1 MDVSLKLRL
10 DYKDRGAR
18 RAKKDLQELDKV
30 ADRLDGAG
38 ATKLGRDL
46 DKVGSNARRAAT
58 ALELPANKVRALD
71 ALKTDRV
78 AGELNS
84 LKNAAEKAGNSL
96 ERPAKELR
104 VLNRLSTDRV
114 EKEIKDLGDAAD
126 RAGDKLKG
134 LDKTKFTRFNDE
146 INKTSD
152 KIDRLGKKASNQS
165 TLIAPTNQLNGAMGV
180 LGATAGS
187 TFGALLAFAS
197 VDNIVRGLN
206 ELERGFNDLDLAAA
220 RVAIT
225 AEMRDPAAVARIKSE
240 NDQIGNRYGKTPE
253 LVNSARNV
261 FAAANFPLDQQT
273 GLLWKTVE
281 ASHASGSD
289 PAIVASA
296 VTAAINNLGITPD
309 QVPAFLDQIV
319 KGGKEG
325 EFEIEAM
332 ARYFPELGA
341 LYSASGRSGLDAS
354 AELIALAQVV
364 RKGAGMEG
372 PAATN
377 LQNLLSKMAAPDTV
391 KNFKEKG
398 VNLEGISKRAQQ
410 QGTPYILALLDEV
423 QHLTGGNEFAI
434 GELFGDMQAKS
445 ALRPLLNN
453 RKFYNNAFDAI
464 RNDSRGGIKAD
475 ADFIDSTPGAEA
487 ARRAAAMGQTGRVA
501 GSFWG
506 QLKNPL
512 IDEILGWFNPSYRRQ
527 EDSIE
532 NERRLRG
539 VNVEALELEIKE
551 LRGQIDSRPES
562 RFGLPDTAR
571 LPLEL
576 RLKDLEWQLQQARKV
591 QGIDNQAEP
600 SVPSGPFPRAKPGW
614 DGWDRFIPGSQSL
627 RDAGGEAGSKF
638 ADALSSEAAKA
649 GAMADELKSRFSF
662 TATPTI
668 KPSFSGADPI
678 SMRQGADRSFRTAP
692 AASQPT
698 MKINNTFNQARDPER
713 AAREAQRMQNRAIR
727 SARARSLHD
736 TGDLA

>member
-58 ALELPANKVRALD
+58 ALELPASKVRALD

-78 AGELNS
+78 EGELNS
-84 LKNAAEKAGNSL
+84 LKRAAEKAGTSL

-104 VLNRLSTDRV
+104 ALNRLSTDRV
-114 EKEIKDLGDAAD
+114 EKEIKDLGKAAD
-126 RAGDKLKG
+126 RAGDKLKD

-152 KIDRLGKKASNQS
+152 KIDQLGKKVTKQNALV
-165 TLIAPTNQLNGAMGV
+165 TPTKNLNGAIGALGV
-180 LGATAGS
+180 TAGNA
-187 TFGALLAFAS
+187 FGALLAFAS

-206 ELERGFNDLDLAAA
+206 QLETGFNSVDDAAA
-220 RVAIT
+220 RVAVT
-225 AEMRDPAAVARIKSE
+225 AEMRDPKVVAAIKAE
-240 NDQIGNRYGKTPE
+240 NDRVAMRYGLE
-253 LVNSARNV
+253 AQEVNAARNV
-261 FAAANFPLDQQT
+261 FAAANYPVASQNALLNPT
-273 GLLWKTVE
+273 GKT
-281 ASHASGSD
+281 AYASGSA
-289 PAIVASA
+289 PETIASA
-296 VTAAINNLGITPD
+296 VTAAINNLGITVD

-332 ARYFPELGA
+332 AKYFPELGA

-364 RKGAGMEG
+364 RKGAGMEAG
-372 PAATN
+372 AATN
-377 LQNLLSKMAAPDTV
+377 LQNLLSKMAAPETV
-391 KNFKEKG
+391 KNFKDKG
-398 VNLEGISKRAQQ
+398 VDLRGVSKRAQA

-423 QHLTGGNEFAI
+423 QRLTGGDEFAI

-453 RKFYNNAFDAI
+453 RALYSNAFDAI
-464 RNDSRGGIKAD
+464 RNKSTGVVDLD
-475 ADFIDSTPGAEA
+475 ANFLDDTPASEA
-487 ARRAAAMGQTGRVA
+487 GRRAAAMGQTGRVA

-506 QLKNPL
+506 KLKNPVL
-512 IDEILGWFNPSYRRQ
+512 DEILGWFNPSYRRQ

-532 NERRLRG
+532 NEKRLRG

-591 QGIDNQAEP
+591 QGIDVQAQP
-600 SVPSGPFPRAKPGW
+600 GVPSGPFPKPKPGW
-614 DGWDRFIPGSQSL
+614 DGLDRFIPGKQSL
-627 RDAGGEAGSKF
+627 KEAGGEAGSKF
-638 ADALSSEAAKA
+638 AEALSSEAAKA
-649 GAMADELKSRFSF
+649 GAMADELKARFSF

-668 KPSFSGADPI
+668 NPSFSGADPV
-678 SMRQGADRSFRTAP
+678 SMRKGAERSFKSAP
-692 AASQPT
+692 AAAQPA
-698 MKINNTFNQARDPER
+698 MNINNTFNQARDPER
-713 AAREAQRMQNRAIR
+713 AAREAQRLQNRAIR